1 MKWLIILLVLLI
13 VVALVAARYRRQI
26 MTAWQLWRMFKKM
39 RQMSQPTAE
48 KRIETVSADKNES
61 LVRCERCGN
70 WVPQSEALKLRS
82 KTVYCSTNCMERAVK
97 LQSLVD

>member
-1 MKWLIILLVLLI
+1 MKWLIILLILLI

-39 RQMSQPTAE
+39 RQMSQPKE
-48 KRIETVSADKNES
+48 KRIETVSADKNEP

-70 WVPQSEALKLRS
+70 WVPQSDALKLRS
-82 KTVYCSTNCMERAVK
+82 KTVYCSANCMERAVK